1 MLRIP
6 FPPASH
12 SRLAALA
19 WAAGCSAAMS
29 AALSCS
35 PDNPLP
41 ADVLDSAQTVDC
53 TELTYESFAADFFA
67 KYCLG
72 CHNDQLTGDIA
83 RTDAPTGIDFNKLD
97 GIRTFQ
103 KRIRLRAGEQGDMP
117 PRLLSVPRPSESE
130 RLQLIRWIDCGTPTE
145 PDVGR

>member
-1 MLRIP
+1 MLRIS
-6 FPPASH
+6 FRALTGQ
-12 SRLAALA
+12 RIAALA
-19 WAAGCSAAMS
+19 WASGCWL
-29 AALSCS
+29 ALSCS
-35 PDNPLP
+35 PDSPLP
-41 ADVLDSAQTVDC
+41 PDLLDSAQAIDC
-53 TELTYESFAADFFA
+53 ADLTYENFAADFFA

-72 CHNDQLTGDIA
+72 CHNEQLTGDIA

-97 GIRTFQ
+97 GVRTFQ

-145 PDVGR
+145 SDVGR